1 MRRGRNRRRQSSR
14 SQSRGRHYSRATA
27 VVLNNKNEVLLVRHR
42 RQNEWALPGGQV
54 RAGEDPAS
62 RVVIEVAEE
71 TGIRINQPRFIGR
84 YAGSVASHEIYLA
97 HSEGAPRPHHSEI
110 QEALWWDR
118 SPSIQV
124 QRHVNAIL
132 ALTQNEA
139 GDIRSSQPT
148 SDVSD
153 SSSILM
159 SSHQT
164 PRDVQEFGSA
174 SSFPPRRLWTI
185 IGLGLLLLIAFL
197 IAYMLF

>member
-27 VVLNNKNEVLLVRHR
+27 VVLNSKNEVLLVRHR

-118 SPSIQV
+118 SPSIRV

-132 ALTQNEA
+132 ALTQNES
-139 GDIRSSQPT
+139 GDLRSSQPP
-148 SDVSD
+148 SDVGG
-153 SSSILM
+153 SSAVWM
-159 SSHQT
+159 SSPQASQ
-164 PRDVQEFGSA
+164 DVQEFNSA
-174 SSFPPRRLWTI
+174 SSWPLSRLWTI
-185 IGLGLLLLIAFL
+185 IGLGFLLVIAFL

>member
-27 VVLNNKNEVLLVRHR
+27 VVLNNKNEVLLVRHS

-71 TGIRINQPRFIGR
+71 TGILIKQPRFIGR
-84 YAGSVASHEIYLA
+84 HAGSVASHEIYLA
-97 HSEGAPRPHHSEI
+97 HSEGVPRPDNSEI
-110 QEALWWDR
+110 QEALWWDGT
-118 SPSIQV
+118 PSIRV
-124 QRHVNAIL
+124 QRHVDAIL
-132 ALTQNEA
+132 AIALNKAEER
-139 GDIRSSQPT
+139 RSNQPT

-159 SSHQT
+159 SSSQT
-164 PRDVQEFGSA
+164 SQEAQEFSSA
-174 SSFPPRRLWTI
+174 SSLPPKRLWSI
-185 IGLGLLLLIAFL
+185 IGLGLLLIVAFL